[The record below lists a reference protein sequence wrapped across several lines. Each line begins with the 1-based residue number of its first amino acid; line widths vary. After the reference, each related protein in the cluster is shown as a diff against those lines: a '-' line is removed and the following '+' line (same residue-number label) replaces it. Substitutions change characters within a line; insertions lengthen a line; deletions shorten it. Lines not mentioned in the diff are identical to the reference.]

1 MNFREAIDLIEQRG
15 DFNEFAELRSVFQAR
30 LEELDRSDYTERGL
44 TYYYLLLSIL
54 KAHLVHETEECRGFY
69 AKMDDEFKKQS
80 KKYKKDKNKFSEFE
94 IGDFYRLMERCY
106 STLEII
112 YTRKNFNGSKKKA
125 YERKMKYRKDSY
137 WIEGKYS
144 DWLEYEF
151 LELTSLYGDS
161 FTRWG
166 LTTIVV
172 SIIFAFFYFVIDLET
187 PDAQKIV
194 SDLGGHWF
202 DYFYFSIVT
211 FTTLGIGDFLPQ
223 TIIAKTLAC
232 GEVLSGFIML
242 SIFVA
247 LVQRKF

>member
-15 DFNEFAELRSVFQAR
+15 DFNEFAELRSVFEKR
-30 LEELDRSDYTERGL
+30 LEELGKSDYTERGL
-44 TYYYLLLSIL
+44 TYYYLLLSVL
-54 KAHLVHETEECRGFY
+54 KAHLVHETEECRDFY
-69 AKMDDEFKKQS
+69 IKMDDEFKRQS
-80 KKYKKDKNKFSEFE
+80 KKYKKDGDKFSKFE
-94 IGDFYRLMERCY
+94 INDFYHLMERCY

-112 YTRKNFNGSKKKA
+112 YTRKNFSSSKKKS
-125 YERKMKYRKDSY
+125 YERKMAYRQAGY
-137 WIEGKYS
+137 WFDGKYS
-144 DWLEYEF
+144 EWLEYKF

-166 LTTIVV
+166 LTTLAV
-172 SIIFAFFYFVIDLET
+172 SAIFAVLYFLLDLFASEA
-187 PDAQKIV
+187 DKIV

-211 FTTLGIGDFLPQ
+211 FTTLGVGDFLPQ
-223 TIIAKTLAC
+223 TIIAKALAC
-232 GEVLSGFIML
+232 GEVLSGFVML